1 MGEYSNK
8 FLLKYFSMRRF
19 TKNYYIPNLNNLTL
33 TDKPMKYSQEL
44 KNKGFE
50 MKIRKECEDDE
61 GYDLYLTVSKGDSF
75 LDFFYSL
82 SNSKGYYFTS
92 DSTDCN
98 GDGCDW
104 DIDGERLVCEYLGV
118 EQLKEIS

>member
-1 MGEYSNK
+1 MNY
-8 FLLKYFSMRRF
+8 
-19 TKNYYIPNLNNLTL
+19 TK
-33 TDKPMKYSQEL
+33 KL

-50 MKIRKECEDDE
+50 TKIRKECEDGE

-75 LDFFYSL
+75 LEVFYSM

-92 DSTDCN
+92 DSTDCRVFITFTGR

-104 DIDGERLVCEYLGV
+104 DIDH
-118 EQLKEIS
+118 EQILCDYFGIEELKEMN

>member
-1 MGEYSNK
+1 
-8 FLLKYFSMRRF
+8 
-19 TKNYYIPNLNNLTL
+19 
-33 TDKPMKYSQEL
+33 MKYSEKL

-50 MKIRKECEDDE
+50 MKIRKECEDGE

-75 LDFFYSL
+75 LEVFYSM

-104 DIDGERLVCEYLGV
+104 DIDHEQILCDYFGV
-118 EQLKEIS
+118 EELKEMWPSTNYSTVTDLAKFLGWSILHPLKSAM

>member
-1 MGEYSNK
+1 
-8 FLLKYFSMRRF
+8 
-19 TKNYYIPNLNNLTL
+19 
-33 TDKPMKYSQEL
+33 MKYSEKL
-44 KNKGFE
+44 KNEGFE
-50 MKIRKECEDDE
+50 MKIRKECEDGE

-75 LDFFYSL
+75 LEFFYSL

>member
-1 MGEYSNK
+1 VSGYLIFVLIHKLQSQK
-8 FLLKYFSMRRF
+8 ITYLH
-19 TKNYYIPNLNNLTL
+19 NLNNLNL
-33 TDKPMKYSQEL
+33 TEKPMKNSQEL

-75 LDFFYSL
+75 LEFFYSL

>member
-1 MGEYSNK
+1 VGEYSNK